1 MVIECMFMDI
11 HHRFRVL
18 KLTELVCPADNLS
31 AQAKYRAI
39 PAIRWR
45 YGSRIKYRVR
55 MRLGSVVP
63 EDGLRYTDWSN
74 VPYLNRWDDDRQL
87 KLNDNWAD
95 NRNDNW
101 SSPSVRDCS

>member
-1 MVIECMFMDI
+1 MFMDM

-18 KLTELVCPADNLS
+18 KLTELVCLADNLS
-31 AQAKYRAI
+31 AQAKYRALR
-39 PAIRWR
+39 AIRWR
-45 YGSRIKYRVR
+45 YGSRIKYRVQ
-55 MRLGSVVP
+55 MRLNSVVP

-101 SSPSVRDCS
+101 ASPSVRDCS

>member
-1 MVIECMFMDI
+1 MHVHGYASPIPCFETDGISLF
-11 HHRFRVL
+11 
-18 KLTELVCPADNLS
+18 TDNLS
-31 AQAKYRAI
+31 AQAKYRALR
-39 PAIRWR
+39 AIRWR

-55 MRLGSVVP
+55 MRLNSVVP